1 MDSSRKTW
9 VQVLVML
16 SARCENEAPPSYA
29 KRPLCEWAP
38 LVMLS
43 ARCENEPLL
52 VMLSA
57 RCENEPLL

>member
-29 KRPLCEWAP
+29 KRPLWEWAP
-38 LVMLS
+38 PSYAKCPLWEWAPPIIPGS
-43 ARCENEPLL
+43 YHSNEHQ
-52 VMLSA
+52 V
-57 RCENEPLL
+57 